1 MSLEDKIRENLK
13 ESLRQGDKARVSI
26 LRLLLSEIKYA
37 EIAQQQPLNDD
48 ETLGVIARQVKRH
61 RESIELFKKGSRND
75 LVAQEEME
83 LNILMEYLPRQMK
96 REEIVSLAKQVIAE
110 LGAKEIK
117 DKGKVMSQLMAQ
129 LRGKAEGKE
138 VSEVVLKLLS
148 TA

>member
-61 RESIELFKKGSRND
+61 RESIEFFKKGSRND

-138 VSEVVLKLLS
+138 VSEVVLELLS

>member
-117 DKGKVMSQLMAQ
+117 DKGKVMSQLMPQ
-129 LRGKAEGKE
+129 VRGKAEGKE

>member
-13 ESLRQGDKARVSI
+13 ESLRQRDKARVSI
-26 LRLLLSEIKYA
+26 LRLVLSEIKYA

>member
-13 ESLRQGDKARVSI
+13 ESLRQRDKARVSI
-26 LRLLLSEIKYA
+26 LRLVLSEIKYA

-83 LNILMEYLPRQMK
+83 LSILMEYLPRQMN

-110 LGAKEIK
+110 VGAKEIK

-129 LRGKAEGKE
+129 LRGTAEGKE
-138 VSEVVLKLLS
+138 VSEVVLELLS

>member
-13 ESLRQGDKARVSI
+13 ESLRQRDKARVSI
-26 LRLLLSEIKYA
+26 LRLVLSEIKYA

-129 LRGKAEGKE
+129 LRGTAEGKE
-138 VSEVVLKLLS
+138 VSEVVLELLS